1 MTKKFAI
8 VGVAGYVA
16 PRHLRAIRDT
26 GNTLVTAFDPFD
38 SVGVIDSYFP
48 DAEFF
53 TEFEDFDRHLE
64 TMIVNKHPLDYMSIC
79 SPNHLHDAHMMLSL
93 RHNSNAICEK
103 PMVLD
108 PSNLD
113 TLEKVEQETGKRV
126 YTILQLRLHETI
138 KNLKKKIDEG
148 PNDKIYDIDLT
159 YITSRGHWYHNSWKG
174 DLKKS
179 GGIATNIGI
188 HFFDMLMW
196 IFGDCEKAVVHEHN
210 EDHAA
215 GFMQLK
221 KANVRWFL
229 SINSDHLPAIAKEEG
244 KRTYRSITIEGEEL
258 EFSKGFTDLH
268 TLSYQDI
275 LDGNGFGIQD
285 NKPSLELVYKIR
297 NMKPEREV
305 GERHPMIG

>member
-26 GNTLVTAFDPFD
+26 GNSLVAAYDPFD
-38 SVGVIDSYFP
+38 SVGVIDGYFP
-48 DAEFF
+48 DSEFF
-53 TEFEDFDRHLE
+53 TEFEPFDRFLE
-64 TMIVNKHPLDYMSIC
+64 KMIVNHHPLDYMSIC

-93 RHNSNAICEK
+93 RHNAHAICEK

-108 PSNLD
+108 PANLD
-113 TLEKVEQETGKRV
+113 TLEKVEAETGKRV

-138 KNLKKKIDEG
+138 RALRKKIKEG
-148 PNDKIYDIDLT
+148 PDKIYDIDLT
-159 YITSRGHWYHNSWKG
+159 YITSRGNWYHNSWKG
-174 DLKKS
+174 DIKKS

-196 IFGDCEKAVVHEHN
+196 IFGDVEKTVVHEHN
-210 EDHAA
+210 DDHAA
-215 GFMQLK
+215 GFLQLK

-229 SINSDHLPAIAKEEG
+229 SISADHLPTHARQNG
-244 KRTYRSITIEGEEL
+244 KKTYRSITIEGEEL
-258 EFSKGFTDLH
+258 EFSEGFTDLH

-285 NKPSLELVYKIR
+285 NKPSLELVSRIRSMKI
-297 NMKPEREV
+297 EDGV
-305 GERHPMIG
+305 GDKHPMVG